1 MKGNLTKQLGGIII
15 GVILASLVITSLSNY
30 WVSYQKTYEAAGIE
44 AVGCAN
50 ITTGLINPS
59 DIEDIINGN
68 QQKRAELENT
78 INWTTDH
85 KQIFEDQFVITLDGT
100 ILAADDNMKAQGF
113 KAGYQFFIDP
123 DLVKM
128 IQDTKHPHYSEIYEF
143 GGMKRITGY
152 APIFKDHD
160 PNKEIIALNAIDF
173 NASIVTE
180 RTWDSVKDGFL
191 LGLLPMLAACILTI
205 WIIRKKT
212 KPIMVLIQHAKRIA
226 EGDLTV
232 EDIKV
237 KNKDEIGELATALNT
252 MTHNLRDL
260 VTQFRVSTE
269 HVASSSVQLANSVEQ
284 TNFAAEQ
291 IGGTMQQLAS
301 GVDHQ
306 VRSVEEASIKVN
318 EMSAGVKSIT
328 DHMNSVSTASVT
340 TTENA
345 EEGSQVI
352 QTVVGQMGEITTQV
366 NKLSEIIKGLGN
378 RSLEIGEIIE
388 VITGIANQ
396 TNLLALNAA
405 IEAARAGEHG
415 KGFAVVADEVRKLA
429 EQSSESAQH
438 ISQLISA
445 IQEETNTAVQSMDV
459 TKKEVA
465 SGIDMMNS
473 AGDSFQQI
481 HGSVNEVTNQL
492 QEVDSAMNKM
502 ARNAE
507 EIVQSI
513 KIISEIAETAA
524 AGTEEV
530 SSSTEEQIASME
542 EISSSVTSL
551 SKMAEELE
559 LQIGKFRI

>member
-15 GVILASLVITSLSNY
+15 GVILASLIITSLSNY

-85 KQIFEDQFVITLDGT
+85 KQIFEDQFVISLDGT

-113 KAGYQFFIDP
+113 KAGDQFFIDP

-128 IQDTKHPHYSEIYEF
+128 IQETKHPHYSKIYDF

-173 NASIVTE
+173 DASIVTE

-212 KPIMVLIQHAKRIA
+212 KPITVLIQHAKRIA

-237 KNKDEIGELATALNT
+237 KNKDEIGELASALNT

-260 VTQFRVSTE
+260 ITQFRVSTE
-269 HVASSSVQLANSVEQ
+269 HVASSSVQLASSVEQ

-301 GVDHQ
+301 GVDQQ

-328 DHMNSVSTASVT
+328 SHTNSVSAVAVS
-340 TTENA
+340 TTEKA
-345 EEGSQVI
+345 QEGSQVI

-378 RSLEIGEIIE
+378 RSHEIGEIIE

-415 KGFAVVADEVRKLA
+415 SGFAVVADEVRKLA

-438 ISQLISA
+438 ISKLISA
-445 IQEETNTAVQSMDV
+445 IQEETDTAVQSMDV
-459 TKKEVA
+459 TKKEVV

-481 HGSVNEVTNQL
+481 HGSVNEVTTQL

-507 EIVQSI
+507 EIVQYI
-513 KIISEIAETAA
+513 KYISEVAGTAA

-530 SSSTEEQIASME
+530 SSSAEEQIASME